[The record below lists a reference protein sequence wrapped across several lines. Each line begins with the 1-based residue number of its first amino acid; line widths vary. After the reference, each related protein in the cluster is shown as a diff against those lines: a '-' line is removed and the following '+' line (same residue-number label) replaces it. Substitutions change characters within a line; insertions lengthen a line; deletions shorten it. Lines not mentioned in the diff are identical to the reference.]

1 MTAQCCCSL
10 INTIRKYCA
19 VLYTGKNMSLISK
32 INELKK
38 EKNAI
43 ILTHCYQNVEID
55 EVSDFVGDSLYLSKM
70 AATTNA
76 DIILFAGVYFMA
88 QSAKLLSP
96 EKKVLLPEINSGC
109 MMADM
114 INVENLK
121 SFKEKHP
128 NIPVVCYINS
138 TAEVK
143 ALCDVCCT
151 SSNAVDVVKKL
162 NAPKVLFVP
171 DNYLGKYVQEQ
182 LPNIEIITFN
192 GYCPIHQRIRV
203 EEIENARKNYPNA
216 IICTHPECNQE
227 VAKRSDFIGSTKE
240 IMEYVVKSDKKQ
252 FVIATEKGVV
262 DRLNRD
268 SRKFNWNKEFILI
281 DENII
286 CPDMKKNTLEG
297 IYNTLLNETNE
308 IKIEPDIAKKA
319 VQCIDKMFEIT
330 K

>member
-1 MTAQCCCSL
+1 MDL
-10 INTIRKYCA
+10 IN
-19 VLYTGKNMSLISK
+19 K
-32 INELKK
+32 INQLKK

-55 EVSDFVGDSLYLSKM
+55 EVSDYVGDSLYLSKM
-70 AATTNA
+70 AAQTDA

-96 EKKVLLPEINSGC
+96 NKKVLLPEINSGC

-121 SFKEKHP
+121 SFKAKYP

-151 SSNAVDVVKKL
+151 SSNAIEVVKKL
-162 NAPKVLFVP
+162 NSPKVLFVP
-171 DNYLGKYVQEQ
+171 DNYLGKYVQQQ
-182 LPNIEIITFN
+182 LPEIEIITFN

-216 IICTHPECNQE
+216 LICTHPECNQE

-240 IMEYVVKSDKKQ
+240 IMEYVVESSEKQ

-268 SRKFNWNKEFILI
+268 SKKFNWGKEFILI

-297 IYNTLLNETNE
+297 IYTTLLNESN
-308 IKIEPDIAKKA
+308 KIEIDSDVAKKA

-330 K
+330 Q

>member
-1 MTAQCCCSL
+1 MDL
-10 INTIRKYCA
+10 IE
-19 VLYTGKNMSLISK
+19 K
-32 INELKK
+32 INKLKK

-55 EVSDFVGDSLYLSKM
+55 EVSDFVGDSLYLSEM
-70 AATTNA
+70 AAKTNA

-96 EKKVLLPEINSGC
+96 NKKVLLPEISSGC

-114 INVENLK
+114 INVESLK
-121 SFKEKHP
+121 SFKAKHP
-128 NIPVVCYINS
+128 NMPVVCYINS

-151 SSNAVDVVKKL
+151 SSNAIEVIKKL
-162 NAPKVLFVP
+162 NSPKVLFVP
-171 DNYLGKYVQEQ
+171 DNYLGKYVQNK
-182 LPNIEIITFN
+182 LPNVEIITFN

-216 IICTHPECNQE
+216 LILTHPECNQE

-262 DRLNRD
+262 DRLSRD
-268 SRKFNWNKEFILI
+268 SKKYNWNKEFILI

-308 IKIEPDIAKKA
+308 IQIDSQTAQKA

-330 K
+330 AK

>member
-1 MTAQCCCSL
+1 MD
-10 INTIRKYCA
+10 
-19 VLYTGKNMSLISK
+19 LISK
-32 INELKK
+32 IKELKR

-43 ILTHCYQNVEID
+43 VLTHCYQNIEID

-70 AATTNA
+70 AAQTNA
-76 DIILFAGVYFMA
+76 DIIVFAGVYFMA

-96 EKKVLLPEINSGC
+96 NKKVLLPNLNSGC

-121 SFKEKHP
+121 SFKDRNP

-143 ALCDVCCT
+143 ANCDVCCT
-151 SSNAVDVVKKL
+151 SSNAIEVVKNL
-162 NAPKVLFVP
+162 NSDKVLFVP
-171 DNYLGKYVQEQ
+171 DNFLGKYVQHK

-192 GYCPIHQRIRV
+192 GYCPIHQRIRL
-203 EEIENARKNYPNA
+203 EEIERARKNYPNA
-216 IICTHPECNQE
+216 MILTHPECNQE

-240 IMEYVVKSDKKQ
+240 IMEYVKKSDKKQ

-268 SRKFNWNKEFILI
+268 SRKEGWNKEFILI

-286 CPDMKKNTLEG
+286 CPDMKKNSLDS
-297 IYNTLLNETNE
+297 IYNTLLKEENVIE
-308 IKIEPDIAKKA
+308 IDLDVAKKA
-319 VQCIDKMFEIT
+319 TKCIEKMFEIT
-330 K
+330 SPIKNC